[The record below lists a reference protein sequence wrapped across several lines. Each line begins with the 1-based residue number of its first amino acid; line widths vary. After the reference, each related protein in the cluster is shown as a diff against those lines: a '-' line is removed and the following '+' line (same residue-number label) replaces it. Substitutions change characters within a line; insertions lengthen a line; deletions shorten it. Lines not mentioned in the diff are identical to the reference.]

1 MVAKHTTCTLHPQVL
16 PPELAIRLFETML
29 NEAETWDRNRFW
41 LFERA
46 VVSPHKTSFY
56 VRDMSAVPGYG
67 GKDEVTDLEWKE
79 AAHYW
84 YVPTA
89 ISCETQLIIIMRAG
103 HNLVPPIRIPSQS
116 PWKKHA
122 GCSRTL

>member
-1 MVAKHTTCTLHPQVL
+1 
-16 PPELAIRLFETML
+16 ML
-29 NEAETWDRNRFW
+29 NEAESWDRNRFW

-56 VRDMSAVPGYG
+56 VRDMSGVPGYG

-84 YVPTA
+84 YVPA
-89 ISCETQLIIIMRAG
+89 RYLCEAQLTVPAG
-103 HNLVPPIRIPSQS
+103 HNSELPIRTLSQG
-116 PWKKHA
+116 PWKKRVS
-122 GCSRTL
+122 CSRT